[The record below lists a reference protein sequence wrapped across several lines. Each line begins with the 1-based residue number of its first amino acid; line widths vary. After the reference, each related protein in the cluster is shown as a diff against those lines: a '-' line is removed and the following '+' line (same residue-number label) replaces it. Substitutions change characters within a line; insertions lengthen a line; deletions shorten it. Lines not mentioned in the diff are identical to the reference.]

1 VCIKGV
7 NPIPVLGNWPKP
19 RTGTRLLVLGN
30 QNRIIRTQLTQFWF
44 VTGYQKLRLKSE
56 FPIFL
61 FFPTNRFP
69 NIFGHSLRALHKLHI
84 LLLIFK
90 CIRAPDHDIYMRGT
104 RNLSAEDERQNINT
118 SAHSFMHQLNR
129 LKRSGTMAE
138 PRGGRTTSRTLCL
151 LVV

>member
-30 QNRIIRTQLTQFWF
+30 RNRIIRTQLTQFWF

-84 LLLIFK
+84 YCLFSS
-90 CIRAPDHDIYMRGT
+90 AYGHQTMIYMRGT
-104 RNLSAEDERQNINT
+104 RNLSAKDERQNINT